1 VATTTGLM
9 TVEQFW
15 QLPEEQAFHYE
26 LHHGELVKVS
36 RPKWKHILIQWRI
49 RDLLKA
55 RFGALGIVET
65 EVPFRALPEHE
76 LRVTDVAF
84 VSRERA
90 AGVDKDDALH
100 GAPDIVIEVLSRS
113 NTVAEI
119 AERCAVCLEN
129 SSREFWTVD
138 SNRREIKVSTPD
150 GLTRTYKSGDSIP
163 LTLAGKETL
172 AVDDVF
178 EIG

>member
-15 QLPEEQAFHYE
+15 QLPEDEAFVYE

-55 RFGALGIVET
+55 LFGVLGIVGT
-65 EVPFRALPEHE
+65 EVPFRARPEHE
-76 LRVTDVAF
+76 LRAADVAF

-90 AGVDKDDALH
+90 ASVDKDDALH

-119 AERCAVCLEN
+119 TERCAICLEN
-129 SSREFWTVD
+129 GSHEFWTID
-138 SNRREIKVSTPD
+138 SNRHEIRVSTRD

-163 LTLAGKETL
+163 LALAGNQTL
-172 AVDDVF
+172 AVDAVF
-178 EIG
+178 ADE

>member
-1 VATTTGLM
+1 MATTTGLM

-15 QLPEEQAFHYE
+15 QLPEDKAFLYE

-36 RPKWKHILIQWRI
+36 RPKWKHVLIQWRI

-55 RFGALGIVET
+55 LFGALGMVET

-76 LRVTDVAF
+76 LRAADVAF

-90 AGVDKDDALH
+90 TSVDEDDALH

-113 NTVAEI
+113 NTVAEL
-119 AERCAVCLEN
+119 AERCAICLEN
-129 SSREFWTVD
+129 GSREFWTVD
-138 SNRREIKVSTPD
+138 SNRHEIKVSTPD
-150 GLTRTYKSGDSIP
+150 GLTRTYKSGDSTP
-163 LTLAGKETL
+163 LTLAGNQTL
-172 AVDDVF
+172 AVDTVF
-178 EIG
+178 ADE

>member
-15 QLPEEQAFHYE
+15 QLPEDQALHYE
-26 LHHGELVKVS
+26 LHHGELVEVS
-36 RPKWKHILIQWRI
+36 RLKWKHVLIQWHI

-55 RFGALGIVET
+55 LFGSLGIVET
-65 EVPFRALPEHE
+65 EVPFRPLPEHE
-76 LRVTDVAF
+76 LRAADVAF

-90 AGVDKDDALH
+90 ASVDEDDALH
-100 GAPDIVIEVLSRS
+100 GAPDSVIEVLSRS

-119 AERCAVCLEN
+119 AERRAICLEN
-129 SSREFWTVD
+129 GSREFWTVD

-150 GLTRTYKSGDSIP
+150 GFTRTYKSGDSIP
-163 LTLAGKETL
+163 LALAGNQTL
-172 AVDDVF
+172 TVDAVFTD
-178 EIG
+178 E